1 MTAKMGL
8 WASQPGPCTKN
19 PANAA
24 LVRVRRDIA
33 RQPHIAPIKH
43 VERMFD
49 FLWRMSS
56 AYSYGLYGYYEN
68 HQAFRVLSRYMRL
81 HYAAEKAR
89 QDAAA

>member
-8 WASQPGPCTKN
+8 WASQPGPGTKN

-24 LVRVRRDIA
+24 LVRLRKDI
-33 RQPHIAPIKH
+33 RTQPHISTERH

-56 AYSYGLYGYYEN
+56 SYSYTVYGYYEN
-68 HQAFRVLSRYMRL
+68 HHAFRVC
-81 HYAAEKAR
+81 AR
-89 QDAAA
+89 WLKIYGS